1 MYLIPGPGL
10 FALVAKFRE
19 PLHSFTAARCV
30 ERRRRWSHQARFI
43 VLRRK
48 VSKILNRGV
57 TRAVARAIVLGP
69 KFAMFAA
76 LIRCFIFLVEDPELA
91 RSATGNE

>member
-1 MYLIPGPGL
+1 MYLITSPGL

-30 ERRRRWSHQARFI
+30 ERRRWWSHQARFI

-48 VSKILNRGV
+48 VSKILSRFV
-57 TRAVARAIVLGP
+57 TRAVARVIMLVP
-69 KFAMFAA
+69 KSARFAA
-76 LIRCFIFLVEDPELA
+76 LIRVLVLHADPELA
-91 RSATGNE
+91 RCATGN

>member
-1 MYLIPGPGL
+1 MYLPGPGL

-30 ERRRRWSHQARFI
+30 ERRRRRSYQSRFI

-76 LIRCFIFLVEDPELA
+76 LMRCFIFLVEDPELA
-91 RSATGNE
+91 RSTTGNG